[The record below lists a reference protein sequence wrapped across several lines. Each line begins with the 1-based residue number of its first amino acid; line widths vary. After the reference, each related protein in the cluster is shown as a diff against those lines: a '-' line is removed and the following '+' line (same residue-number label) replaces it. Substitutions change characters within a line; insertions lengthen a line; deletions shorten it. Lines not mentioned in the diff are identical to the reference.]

1 MDFYRLNQPGSE
13 WLPRQGDA
21 IKADRGVKVGW
32 TKIEVP
38 TSSKPLMTEWLNAN
52 ARGGDVEDIPVE
64 VDHGED
70 EERFWEVGPKT
81 KNPPRIPTSFIADER
96 AGVEF
101 VPITRSAAIAASYR
115 GCPKCQRTFVAQVIM
130 GMSNIGLDD
139 VESIQRALDHRR
151 EQLGEG
157 DAASEA

>member
-21 IKADRGVKVGW
+21 IKAARGFKPGW
-32 TKIEVP
+32 TKVEVP
-38 TSSKPLMTEWLNAN
+38 TNSKPLMLDWLNAN
-52 ARGGDVEDIPVE
+52 ARGGGDPEDAPRVE
-64 VDHGED
+64 VDQGQD

-81 KNPPRIPTSFIADER
+81 KNPPRLSPSFLGDER

-101 VPITRSAAIAASYR
+101 VPITKSAAIAASYR

-130 GMSNIGLDD
+130 GINDCTSDELD
-139 VESIQRALDHRR
+139 SIQRVLDLRR
-151 EQLGEG
+151 ERLSGN
-157 DAASEA
+157 DSDS